1 MEDLLS
7 SYPDLAEAHALE
19 ALIHFT
25 KKDYLQAE
33 KWYVYRLLINL
44 VIS

>member
-7 SYPDLAEAHALE
+7 SYPDLTEAHALE

-25 KKDYLQAE
+25 EKDYLQAE
-33 KWYVYRLLINL
+33 KWWGYV
-44 VIS
+44 